1 MDRFRVFS
9 DLHLDYN
16 NDFEISIP
24 DDGVF
29 SVCAGDISGHRRF
42 CHVGYPDGESDIAVA
57 VTDAALAVLG
67 GGTTVAKRRFS
78 ADGRTPMLEIGGK
91 TYGEDELGIH
101 VDFRR
106 GLGDGDEVS
115 LRAVDVRGWIRDNL
129 RKGVFVAGN
138 HIVYNGLDKTVEELK
153 ADCAHDFPPDADV
166 SFLDATTGVMAKDVD
181 GTLFV
186 GTTLY
191 TDYRL
196 PVGRFIRVD
205 DIVRRN
211 MNVANP
217 MFGGGGMNDF
227 IFGRAGNDHVVD
239 DGVDTMVDDRGRRY
253 LSPKDYL
260 DWFDMSIGRIAEI
273 AEANKD
279 RDIVVVTHHC
289 PSRKCI
295 GAEYVDSDLN
305 ASYVSELDGFI
316 ESHPQI
322 RCWVC
327 GHVHHRDTFKIGD
340 CRVVMNP
347 LGYCRHGQFLGHGWD
362 WSPNVFVDT
371 KTWDVTVEPF
381 DNAALKEEYERWER
395 KRSLLRFGMLSPFA

>member
-29 SVCAGDISGHRRF
+29 SVCAGDISGNRRF
-42 CHVGYPDGESDIAVA
+42 CNIGYPDGESDIAVS
-57 VTDAALAVLG
+57 VTDAAFDAIG

-78 ADGRTPMLEIGGK
+78 NDGRTPMLEIGGK

-101 VDFRR
+101 LDFRR
-106 GLGDGDEVS
+106 RLCDGNEVS
-115 LRAVDVRGWIRDNL
+115 IRAVDVRGWIRDNL
-129 RKGVFVAGN
+129 KNGVFVAGN

-153 ADCAHDFPPDADV
+153 ADFASDFPLDSDV
-166 SFLDATTGVMAKDVD
+166 TFLDATTGVMAKDVD

-196 PVGRFIRVD
+196 PIGDCIRLE

-211 MNVANP
+211 MRIATP
-217 MFGGGGMNDF
+217 MLGGGGMNDF
-227 IFGRAGNDHVVD
+227 VLGRVGSDHGGD
-239 DGVDTMVDDRGRRY
+239 AIVDDRGRRY
-253 LSPKDYL
+253 LSPNDYL
-260 DWFDMSIGRIAEI
+260 AWFNLSMGRISEI
-273 AEANKD
+273 AEANAD

-295 GAEYVDSDLN
+295 GSEYVDSELN

-327 GHVHHRDTFKIGD
+327 GHVHHRDTFKIGG

-371 KTWDVTVEPF
+371 KTWDVSVEPF
-381 DNAALKEEYERWER
+381 DDSAMKAEYERQEER
-395 KRSLLRFGMLSPFA
+395 RQACLRFGFPYLFS